1 MKCEEAMPMAQM
13 IQTSSETPD
22 DRLSLELRNDRLQKL
37 VGELLRT
44 NEELR
49 LNVAQLE
56 AKAERAE
63 RGLADASA
71 VYGLLMP

>member
-1 MKCEEAMPMAQM
+1 MLMAQI
-13 IQTSSETPD
+13 IQASSGSPD
-22 DRLSLELRNDRLQKL
+22 DRLSLEAGNDRLQKL

-49 LNVAQLE
+49 LKVAQLE
-56 AKAERAE
+56 TKAERTE
-63 RGLADASA
+63 RALGEASA